1 MSGRPDWD
9 LPRLGG
15 PFDEALAAGL
25 GHLLE
30 FAEPTAVVVAGS
42 IVRGNPDPASDL
54 DIFVLHDAP
63 WRQRV
68 QRSFDGVPVELFI
81 NHPSFIAE
89 YFATEKARGR
99 PSTAHMLATG
109 HLAFDTDGLMARL
122 IVAARD
128 LLAAGPEV
136 NEDMLTFHRYAA
148 AMEFEDAVDVL
159 DRDEDL
165 ARMLLHRAVD
175 SALRFRFW
183 QARRWQPRNKELLS
197 DLVTVDAD
205 LAALARRYYRAAG
218 IDAGLGLARQI
229 FERTTGVTGS
239 FDWETSRDPVPGD
252 LG

>member
-1 MSGRPDWD
+1 MRGRRDWNLPPLGRPY
-9 LPRLGG
+9 
-15 PFDEALAAGL
+15 DEALAAGL
-25 GHLLE
+25 DYLLE
-30 FAEPTAVVVAGS
+30 LTRPTAVVVTGS

-81 NHPSFIAE
+81 NHPSFVAE

-109 HLAFDTDGLMARL
+109 HLAFDTDGLMAGL
-122 IVAARD
+122 IGESRD

-136 NEDMLTFHRYAA
+136 DEDTLTFHRYAA

-159 DRDEDL
+159 GRDEDL
-165 ARMLLHRAVD
+165 TRMLLHRAVD

-197 DLVTVDAD
+197 ELATVDAD
-205 LAALARRYYRAAG
+205 LAALARRYYRSVG
-218 IDAGLGLARQI
+218 IDTGLDLARQI

-239 FDWETSRDPVPGD
+239 FDWESPRDPGPDDPG
-252 LG
+252 